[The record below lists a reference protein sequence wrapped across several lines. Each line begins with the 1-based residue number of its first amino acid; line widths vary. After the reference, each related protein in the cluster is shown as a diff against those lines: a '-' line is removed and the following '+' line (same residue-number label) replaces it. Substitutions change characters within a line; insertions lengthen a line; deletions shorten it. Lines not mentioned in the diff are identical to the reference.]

1 MKNGIPIMP
10 LHLESFC
17 DKSQAQ
23 QINHAGVLLSQR
35 WSFEDMGHIGV
46 EFCSK
51 ISSRK
56 IFFDWNF
63 TDFQSGGQKLIIVL
77 ENKDF

>member
-1 MKNGIPIMP
+1 MKNEIPIMP

-51 ISSRK
+51 ISS
-56 IFFDWNF
+56 
-63 TDFQSGGQKLIIVL
+63 
-77 ENKDF
+77 